1 MSLRK
6 RLTPKQNQIY
16 DYILTYTQERGYP
29 PSVREIAAAVHLK
42 SPSTVHFHLKA
53 MEAAGVI
60 HRGVGKTRS
69 ITPVTTEQEEN
80 VQKIPVLR
88 EVTAELSDFTGETL
102 LFDTGN
108 APQFHFAVRIVRDTM
123 CSAGIL
129 PGDLV
134 VVRQQ
139 PPQKEGEWML
149 FLLKQ
154 QVLCGKVH
162 WESDHL
168 WLMVPDKA
176 PVDEMEA
183 VLLGKVIAVVRRY
196 D

>member
-1 MSLRK
+1 MRN

-16 DYILTYTQERGYP
+16 DYILAYTQERGYP
-29 PSVREIAAAVHLK
+29 PSVREIAAAVQLK

-69 ITPVTTEQEEN
+69 ITPVTPEHTDS
-80 VQKIPVLR
+80 VQKIPILR
-88 EVTAELSDFTGETL
+88 EVTEELSDFTGETL
-102 LFDTGN
+102 LFQTGD
-108 APQFHFAVRIVRDTM
+108 APQFHFAVRITRDTM
-123 CSAGIL
+123 QAAGIL

-139 PPQKEGEWML
+139 EPQRAGEWML
-149 FLLKQ
+149 FLWKQ
-154 QVLCGKVH
+154 QVLCGTVH
-162 WESDHL
+162 WESNHL
-168 WLMVPDKA
+168 WLTIPGKP
-176 PVDEMEA
+176 PVDGKEA
-183 VLLGKVIAVVRRY
+183 VLLGKVIAVVRNY